1 MNTAVT
7 TETTSLANERFGF
20 TMFVSICLHVALIL
34 GVGFGILEQASSST
48 SLEITLAQY
57 RSQEAPENA
66 DFLAQE
72 NQQGSGSLEE
82 KAAPS
87 TPVQSRFND
96 DTIQDVSPFTESIPE
111 QPRME
116 DQVIATNAEA
126 TDIAS
131 EDTVEEI
138 PEEVPDQPVENL
150 TEAEFND
157 RLASLQAQLDI
168 RRQEYAKR
176 PRRYTISSASTQK
189 ARDILYLD
197 NWRKKVEAIG
207 NLNYP
212 AQASA
217 QGIYGNLRLLVSLRA
232 DGTVANVRVLS
243 SSGHRIL
250 DESAIRI
257 VHLAAPYAPFPPDMR
272 KEADILDI
280 IRTWQFQRNNTLRS
294 F

>member
-1 MNTAVT
+1 MNTAVA
-7 TETTSLANERFGF
+7 TETKSLSSERFGF
-20 TMFVSICLHVALIL
+20 TMFVSICLHVAFIL
-34 GVGFGILEQASSST
+34 GIGFGILEQANSST

-57 RSQEAPENA
+57 RSQEAPEEA

-72 NQQGSGSLEE
+72 NQQGSGSQEE

-87 TPVQSRFND
+87 TPVQSRFSD
-96 DTIQDVSPFTESIPE
+96 DTIQEVSPFIVNTPE
-111 QPRME
+111 QPLVQ
-116 DQVIATNAEA
+116 DQVITTVAESQ
-126 TDIAS
+126 DRVS
-131 EDTVEEI
+131 EDTIEDRPVD
-138 PEEVPDQPVENL
+138 VPDQPLENL
-150 TEAEFND
+150 SNTEFNN

-189 ARDILYLD
+189 ARDILYLE

-212 AQASA
+212 AQASS
-217 QGIYGNLRLLVSLRA
+217 QGIYGNLRLLVSLRLDGSVA
-232 DGTVANVRVLS
+232 DIRVLS

-257 VHLAAPYAPFPPDMR
+257 VHIAAPYDPFPPDMR
-272 KEADILDI
+272 KEVDLLDI

>member
-1 MNTAVT
+1 MNTAVA
-7 TETTSLANERFGF
+7 TETKSLSSERFGF
-20 TMFVSICLHVALIL
+20 TMFVSICLHVAFIL
-34 GVGFGILEQASSST
+34 GIGFGILEQANSST

-57 RSQEAPENA
+57 RSQEAPEEA

-72 NQQGSGSLEE
+72 NQQGSGSQEE

-87 TPVQSRFND
+87 TPVQSRFSD
-96 DTIQDVSPFTESIPE
+96 DTIQEVSPFIVNTPE
-111 QPRME
+111 QPLVQ
-116 DQVIATNAEA
+116 DQVITTVAESQ
-126 TDIAS
+126 DRVS
-131 EDTVEEI
+131 EDTIEDRPVD
-138 PEEVPDQPVENL
+138 VPDQPLENL
-150 TEAEFND
+150 SDTEFNNH
-157 RLASLQAQLDI
+157 LASLQAQLDI

-189 ARDILYLD
+189 ARDILYLE

-212 AQASA
+212 AQASS
-217 QGIYGNLRLLVSLRA
+217 QGIYGNLRLLVSLRSDGSVA
-232 DGTVANVRVLS
+232 DIRVLS

-257 VHLAAPYAPFPPDMR
+257 VHIAAPYDPFPPDMR
-272 KEADILDI
+272 KEVDLLDI

>member
-1 MNTAVT
+1 MNTAVA
-7 TETTSLANERFGF
+7 TETKSLSSERFGF
-20 TMFVSICLHVALIL
+20 TMFVSICLHVAFIL
-34 GVGFGILEQASSST
+34 GIGFGILEQANSST

-57 RSQEAPENA
+57 RSQEAPEEA

-72 NQQGSGSLEE
+72 NQQGSGSQEE

-87 TPVQSRFND
+87 TPVQSRFSD
-96 DTIQDVSPFTESIPE
+96 DTIQEVSPFIVNTPE
-111 QPRME
+111 QPLVQ
-116 DQVIATNAEA
+116 DQVITTVAESQ
-126 TDIAS
+126 DRVS
-131 EDTVEEI
+131 EDTIEGRPVD
-138 PEEVPDQPVENL
+138 VPDQPLENL
-150 TEAEFND
+150 SNTEFNN

-212 AQASA
+212 AQASS
-217 QGIYGNLRLLVSLRA
+217 QGIYGNLRLLVSLRSDGSVA
-232 DGTVANVRVLS
+232 DIRVLS

-257 VHLAAPYAPFPPDMR
+257 VHIAAPYDPFPPDMR
-272 KEADILDI
+272 KEVDLLDI